1 MADRKG
7 RPDTVASQRLDGILE
22 HLDQAEK
29 GDALLHEVLDAA
41 IDIAG
46 TDMGN
51 IQLSD
56 HDAGSLIIAA
66 SRGFSAPF
74 LSFLPASLPSTIVH
88 VAPC

>member
-1 MADRKG
+1 MMERLGTKQFADAIRLAM
-7 RPDTVASQRLDGILE
+7 VAERRVR
-22 HLDQAEK
+22 
-29 GDALLHEVLDAA
+29 VLDAA

-51 IQLSD
+51 IQLLD

-74 LSFLPASLPSTIVH
+74 LSFLRASLPPTRH